1 MNKQKYELVI
11 RQDNDNNNIYKVI
24 NTETREQ
31 FGNDISSL
39 TKIGTYIN
47 KVKVLNDLV
56 EIEKE
61 QECNTYQ
68 IRFTRLDHE
77 ELVEMVETQAERITE
92 LIELVNDLIKQ

>member
-24 NTETREQ
+24 NTETGEQ

-47 KVKVLNDLV
+47 KVKALNDLV

>member
-24 NTETREQ
+24 NTETGEQ

>member
-24 NTETREQ
+24 NTETGEQ

-61 QECNTYQ
+61 QECNAYQ

>member
-11 RQDNDNNNIYKVI
+11 RQDNDNNSIYKVI
-24 NTETREQ
+24 NTETGEQ
-31 FGNDISSL
+31 FGDDISSL